1 MKIELL
7 QNLSIFWAMLHV
19 LVLFIL
25 LFRPRFTKK
34 KTMLIAGG
42 GISVLMILNIAIL
55 IYWGFDV
62 ISKVFFFTCSV
73 PSFIF
78 FYLLSQDKKFRFL
91 LTFCLADTTCLWVMA
106 VTNLMD
112 YFFGGGRYILMF
124 ISRIVLFPLLEYLIY
139 HFLRKPYLELQNA
152 VKTGWGV
159 FAGMTMLYYVL
170 LVVVVQ
176 YPTNIVNRPE
186 DMFLCILVLILML
199 FNYATIF
206 LALYRQLLLYRK
218 QQSVVLLKEQKN
230 SLELQLD
237 NQKRI
242 RKMKHDMKG
251 HVLTLSGL
259 LVADNI
265 EEALEYLENL
275 GVEMDTLTGQFCENP
290 YINAVLVQYDR
301 KFFDLNVRCRVDIQ
315 IGAEVLPYMEV
326 CQILANSLENAC
338 DALKELPLE
347 EREAS
352 IQMKYRKDYLIIR
365 VKNRCSEDLHV
376 DRGAIPPTKK
386 EGSDHG
392 FGLLTIKEAAQRLKG
407 DMMCYTDNRYFV
419 LDVTV
424 RVKQDD
430 EHVCMGKP

>member
-1 MKIELL
+1 M
-7 QNLSIFWAMLHV
+7 
-19 LVLFIL
+19 
-25 LFRPRFTKK
+25 
-34 KTMLIAGG
+34 
-42 GISVLMILNIAIL
+42 
-55 IYWGFDV
+55 
-62 ISKVFFFTCSV
+62 
-73 PSFIF
+73 
-78 FYLLSQDKKFRFL
+78 
-91 LTFCLADTTCLWVMA
+91 
-106 VTNLMD
+106 
-112 YFFGGGRYILMF
+112 
-124 ISRIVLFPLLEYLIY
+124 IY
-139 HFLRKPYLELQNA
+139 HFLRKPYLELQDA

-176 YPTNIVNRPE
+176 YPANIVNRPK

-199 FNYATIF
+199 FNYAAIF

-230 SLELQLD
+230 SLELQLA

-251 HVLTLSGL
+251 HVLTLTGL
-259 LVADNI
+259 LVAGNI

-275 GVEMDTLTGQFCENP
+275 GVEMDTLTGQFCENS

-326 CQILANSLENAC
+326 CQILSNSLENAC

-392 FGLLTIKEAAQRLKG
+392 FGLLAIKEAAQRLKG
-407 DMMCYTDNRYFV
+407 DMMCYTDNSYFV